1 MNDLVTAA
9 GRFAALAIC
18 LLAFS
23 EFAYSQNFYFS
34 YRFSFEPSEAT
45 HPPEIGPL
53 NINLPEAARK
63 NGVEGIAKASMT
75 LGEDGKMRDITILQ
89 DLPDGVGNAMRA
101 ALEKHTFTPAR
112 ASGIPVPI
120 KATLEYVIEVVYSEG
135 DKSVNKPRITTP
147 LTAPYPAEHAAQ
159 RPKGDVEVFALFQ
172 ADGTVKVQSVK
183 SFMHKEFDAAARAAA
198 EKLQFQPAIHKKTKR
213 PVSQAMTVVFAFK

>member
-1 MNDLVTAA
+1 MKGLLAVA
-9 GRFAALAIC
+9 GRCVVLAIC
-18 LLAFS
+18 LFTFT

-63 NGVEGIAKASMT
+63 NGVEGTAKASMT
-75 LGEDGKMRDITILQ
+75 LGEDGKMRDITIVQ
-89 DLPDGVGNAMRA
+89 DLPDGVGNAMKA
-101 ALEKHTFTPAR
+101 SLEKHTFTPAR
-112 ASGIPVPI
+112 ANGTPVPV

-135 DKSVNKPRITTP
+135 DKAVNKPRITSP
-147 LTAPYPAEHAAQ
+147 LIAPYPVEHQAQ

-172 ADGTVKVQSVK
+172 ADGVVKVQSVK

-198 EKLQFQPAIHKKTKR
+198 EKLQFQPATHKKSKR
-213 PVSQAMTVVFAFK
+213 PVSQAMTVVFVFK